1 MSVTTSR
8 PSPRSSLD
16 FPVHSPHSQV
26 RSQHPLPAIQTS
38 YTSTAAP
45 PPSAAPTSG
54 TKQGPKQGNPNPPSP
69 AGYFG
74 LVLDPTEGQHA
85 KSNWSSSGSSVRSTA
100 ARSPRPVQFDHLST
114 PFQMQ
119 SEAIALSLKHPNGRI
134 ASEPE
139 HLSREIT
146 EGEKIGFPLGSYPSP
161 ELLHHMQRER
171 LGAMIPGSSFLNGAR
186 TASLTAL
193 GSVRETC
200 SRSDDSPP
208 RLSFPSSPSSP
219 NKASQDSIA
228 QRIKGQAQGRSST
241 SPTPPKEG
249 DPVLLST
256 SHLVELL
263 NANTSNLL
271 LLDVRTYNL
280 YAESRIERA
289 VNLCI
294 PTTLLKR
301 PSFNVTKLSETF
313 AKDEDKEKFATW
325 KDMKYIVVYDTDLK
339 DLKDPSTMTSLH
351 TLNKFVRE
359 GWKGQAYVLKGGFN
373 EFFSKYPEKVD
384 ENRLAQASSPTSL
397 SLPSQLPAPGK
408 RAPGALYCPMPTSQK
423 SVVNPFFSNIR
434 QNMDLIGGVGE
445 VPITLPQNIGSEGI
459 ATLPTWLKKVVCEE
473 GGSKIVADRFLR
485 LEEAERER
493 MQDALNISVVYD
505 SPTSTA
511 VKPHTLAGVEKGT
524 KNRYNNIWPYDHA
537 RVRLLDYPQDECD
550 YVNASHVSAQY
561 APKRYIASQA
571 PLPTTFRD
579 FWSMVWEQDV
589 RVIVM
594 LTAEEEGGQVKSHK
608 YWEPK
613 NYGPLKLTSLSE
625 RRVSLDPSF
634 LKTSPKRRS
643 VGTAL
648 NGPASPDLNVPF
660 ILVRKFTLEHVEHP
674 FSPMREITQ
683 LQYSSW
689 PDFGAPAHP
698 AHILGLIEHTDAVVR
713 SSQPTTNS
721 PFSAESAAAAQRRP
735 ILVHCSAGCGRTG
748 TFCAVDSVL
757 SLLRRQ
763 RLQKKRNKEES
774 SSSGGSDGEG
784 QVGMRKLELND
795 EGDNAWLDRDDEDLI
810 CKVVGDFRDQRLSM
824 VQSLRQFVLCYETV
838 LEWFARQSPLDS
850 GKRKA

>member
-8 PSPRSSLD
+8 PSPRSSLE
-16 FPVHSPHSQV
+16 FPIHSPHSQV
-26 RSQHPLPAIQTS
+26 RPQHPLPAIQTS

-45 PPSAAPTSG
+45 PPSGAPTSG
-54 TKQGPKQGNPNPPSP
+54 TKQNSKQGNPNPPSP

-74 LVLDPTEGQHA
+74 LVLDPGEGQHA
-85 KSNWSSSGSSVRSTA
+85 KNNWSSAGSSVRSTA
-100 ARSPRPVQFDHLST
+100 ARSPRPVQFDHLPT

-119 SEAIALSLKHPNGRI
+119 SEAIALSLKHPNGHI
-134 ASEPE
+134 ASEPD
-139 HLSREIT
+139 HLSGGSI

-171 LGAMIPGSSFLNGAR
+171 LGAMIPGSTFSCSGDNPSRF
-186 TASLTAL
+186 SL
-193 GSVRETC
+193 
-200 SRSDDSPP
+200 
-208 RLSFPSSPSSP
+208 SSSSLPP
-219 NKASQDSIA
+219 NKASHDSAA
-228 QRIKGQAQGRSST
+228 QRAKGQAQGRPSALPDPS
-241 SPTPPKEG
+241 KEG
-249 DPVLLST
+249 DPVLLSA
-256 SHLVELL
+256 SHLAELL
-263 NANTSNLL
+263 DANTLNLL

-325 KDMKYIVVYDTDLK
+325 KDMKYIVVYDTEFK

-373 EFFSKYPEKVD
+373 EFSSKYPEKVD

-397 SLPSQLPAPGK
+397 SLPSQLPASGK
-408 RAPGALYCPMPTSQK
+408 RAPGALYCPLPTSQK

-445 VPITLPQNIGSEGI
+445 VPIALPQNIGSEGV
-459 ATLPTWLKKVVCEE
+459 ATLPVWLKKVVCEE
-473 GGSKIVADRFLR
+473 GGSKVVADRFLR

-493 MQDALNISVVYD
+493 MQEALNISVVYD

-537 RVRLLDYPQDECD
+537 RVRLLDYPKDECD

-594 LTAEEEGGQVKSHK
+594 LTAEEEGGQVKSHR

-713 SSQPTTNS
+713 STQPATNS
-721 PFSAESAAAAQRRP
+721 PFSAESAAAAQSRP
-735 ILVHCSAGCGRTG
+735 VLVHCSAGCGRTG

-763 RLQKKRNKEES
+763 RLQKKRNKEEN
-774 SSSGGSDGEG
+774 SSGGSDGEG
-784 QVGMRKLELND
+784 QVGMKKLELND
-795 EGDNAWLDRDDEDLI
+795 EGENSWLDRDDEDLI
-810 CKVVGDFRDQRLSM
+810 SKVVSDFRDQRLSM